1 MKFLKIFCNNF
12 RIFVSNVQKPE
23 NWRLNFLKVKLSQ
36 KLQTMT
42 YDFDQLYQE
51 FSPRIYKLCLSYS
64 GDKLFADDL
73 HQETWI
79 AVWNSL
85 PKFRGESKIGTW
97 IYRIGI
103 NTCLVGLKKEKNKDQ
118 NSESILSKLVY
129 EETQDNSKEIN
140 RLYES
145 ISKLKESERI
155 IITLVLEEKSYEEI
169 AEITGITENNLRV
182 KIHRIKKELQEI
194 YTNYGRI

>member
-1 MKFLKIFCNNF
+1 
-12 RIFVSNVQKPE
+12 
-23 NWRLNFLKVKLSQ
+23 
-36 KLQTMT
+36 MT
-42 YDFDQLYQE
+42 HDFEQLYQE

-97 IYRIGI
+97 IYRIAI
-103 NTCLVGLKKEKNKDQ
+103 NTCLVGIKKEKNKVE
-118 NSESILSKLVY
+118 NSEIILSKLVH
-129 EETQDNSKEIN
+129 EENYDNYKEIN
-140 RLYES
+140 RLYEC
-145 ISKLKESERI
+145 IRKLKESERI
-155 IITLVLEEKSYEEI
+155 IITLVLEEKPYEEI

-182 KIHRIKKELQEI
+182 KIHRIKKELHEI
-194 YTNYGRI
+194 YTSHGRI

>member
-1 MKFLKIFCNNF
+1 M
-12 RIFVSNVQKPE
+12 
-23 NWRLNFLKVKLSQ
+23 
-36 KLQTMT
+36 
-42 YDFDQLYQE
+42 
-51 FSPRIYKLCLSYS
+51 
-64 GDKLFADDL
+64 
-73 HQETWI
+73 
-79 AVWNSL
+79 

-118 NSESILSKLVY
+118 NSEIILSKLVY

>member
-1 MKFLKIFCNNF
+1 M
-12 RIFVSNVQKPE
+12 
-23 NWRLNFLKVKLSQ
+23 
-36 KLQTMT
+36 
-42 YDFDQLYQE
+42 
-51 FSPRIYKLCLSYS
+51 
-64 GDKLFADDL
+64 
-73 HQETWI
+73 
-79 AVWNSL
+79 

-97 IYRIGI
+97 IYRIAI

-118 NSESILSKLVY
+118 NSEIILAKLVH
-129 EETQDNSKEIN
+129 EETYDNSKEIN
-140 RLYES
+140 RLYEC

-155 IITLVLEEKSYEEI
+155 IITLVLEEKPYEEI